1 MNNKKEYFDLI
12 NHVEK
17 NLYCSND
24 DADWCWEEKVN
35 FDHVGEMPIYI
46 LDVRVSEMNANNRYN
61 IIFIAIQPSGRI
73 LKFTKQYD
81 YYDEQGRYR
90 LSSKRHFSMTI
101 SRYARIVVKKCRQRN
116 GDEVLRAVNFDF
128 IPDEEILKII
138 DEMEEING
146 VEDGYDIWD
155 SNTCA

>member
-1 MNNKKEYFDLI
+1 MNKKIEYFDLI

-46 LDVRVSEMNANNRYN
+46 LDVRVSEMNANNKFN
-61 IIFIAIQPSGRI
+61 VIFIAIQPSGKI

-81 YYDEQGRYR
+81 YYDEDGRNI
-90 LSSKRHFSMTI
+90 LPSKRHFSMTI
-101 SRYARIVVKKCRQRN
+101 SRYARIKVKKCKQRN
-116 GDEVLRAVNFDF
+116 GDKVLRVVEFNI

-138 DEMEEING
+138 DEMDETNVTEEY
-146 VEDGYDIWD
+146 V
-155 SNTCA
+155 A